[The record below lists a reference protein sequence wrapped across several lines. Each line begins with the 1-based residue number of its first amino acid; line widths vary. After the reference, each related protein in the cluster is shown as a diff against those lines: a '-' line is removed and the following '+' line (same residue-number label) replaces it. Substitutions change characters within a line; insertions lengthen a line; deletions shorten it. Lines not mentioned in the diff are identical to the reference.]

1 LNPNSNDRGQLSE
14 AISKTAAAPLERT
27 KLILQNQDELLRQ
40 RRIQRPFTGMVD
52 CLTRLYKIEGVSSY
66 WRGNGTNILRACPA
80 QALNFSFKG
89 LYAPLV
95 LSL

>member
-1 LNPNSNDRGQLSE
+1 
-14 AISKTAAAPLERT
+14 
-27 KLILQNQDELLRQ
+27 
-40 RRIQRPFTGMVD
+40 MVD

-95 LSL
+95 VSL